1 MSNKKILCLV
11 LAIVVCIQVISLSVF
26 AATDAVRPNDI
37 VNFILQT
44 EAYKKHFDDYKKGE
58 ISEEQLQEYAQQY
71 ATSTGITLVGGAT
84 GLTTIV
90 SAMDSFGIDVSDY
103 WNMYYTGKTG
113 SSGVPD
119 VDMKGAGCF
128 VLTYSKSDLNR
139 IHQYFYCDYLVVRP
153 GALTSDGYSV
163 GNDSANFNFNG
174 LFLWQ
179 IPKSYDSTQYDVNDT
194 YDPAIDF
201 SNSLYNQKVIIYGDV
216 RYSDGT
222 TASDISTDIVYT
234 IPPLEEQDDDTLS
247 DFLDELIKQL
257 KYEYPD
263 LSSIEGLL
271 AAIHSELKLLD
282 HDDDNSLLSTINN
295 SILSLKT
302 SIENLKIEG
311 TENNFD
317 FSNLFGDLN
326 FKDLIKDNKF
336 VVDIDLSDILSG
348 NKVFSDNAFNF
359 YFKVEDDYASTKFTE
374 LKDKFDSKF
383 SFIDTLKDRRDF
395 YFDEFKKLWSENN
408 EGV

>member
-103 WNMYYTGKTG
+103 WKMYYTGKTG
-113 SSGVPD
+113 SSGIPD
-119 VDMKGAGCF
+119 VDTKGYGAIMHIDTANSS
-128 VLTYSKSDLNR
+128 LPWDNY
-139 IHQYFYCDYLVVRP
+139 YCDYIVV
-153 GALTSDGYSV
+153 SV
-163 GNDSANFNFNG
+163 VYGSICSAAFYGSNNLHTWNDVYTGDASANF
-174 LFLWQ
+174 
-179 IPKSYDSTQYDVNDT
+179 KDSLIFENRD
-194 YDPAIDF
+194 IL
-201 SNSLYNQKVIIYGDV
+201 NSIGNYTTKFYGDV
-216 RYSDGT
+216 RYSDGSNADEVT
-222 TASDISTDIVYT
+222 TDINYT
-234 IPPLEEQDDDTLS
+234 IPPVEEQDDDTLS

-257 KYEYPD
+257 KYEHPD
-263 LSSIEGLL
+263 LSTIEGLL

-348 NKVFSDNAFNF
+348 NKVFSENALSVYFN
-359 YFKVEDDYASTKFTE
+359 VEDDYASTKFTE

-383 SFIDTLKDRRDF
+383 SFIETLKDRRDF
-395 YFDEFKKLWSENN
+395 YFNEFKKLWSENN
-408 EGV
+408 ENNEGV

>member
-44 EAYKKHFDDYKKGE
+44 EAYKKHFDDFKKGE
-58 ISEEQLQEYAQQY
+58 ISEDQLQEYAQQY
-71 ATSTGITLVGGAT
+71 ATSTGVTLVGGAT

-113 SSGVPD
+113 SSGDPD
-119 VDMKGAGCF
+119 VETKGYGAIMHIDTANSP
-128 VLTYSKSDLNR
+128 LPWDNY
-139 IHQYFYCDYLVVRP
+139 YCDYIIISVVDGSIRSATFY
-153 GALTSDGYSV
+153 GSNNLHTWNDIYAGDKSDSFKNGLIFDNIDILNSV
-163 GNDSANFNFNG
+163 G
-174 LFLWQ
+174 
-179 IPKSYDSTQYDVNDT
+179 
-194 YDPAIDF
+194 DF
-201 SNSLYNQKVIIYGDV
+201 TTKFYGDV
-216 RYSDGT
+216 RYLDGSSADDFT
-222 TASDISTDIVYT
+222 TDISYT
-234 IPPLEEQDDDTLS
+234 IPPVEEQDDDTLS

-257 KYEYPD
+257 KYEHPD
-263 LSSIEGLL
+263 LSTIEGLL

-326 FKDLIKDNKF
+326 FKDLIKDNKL

-348 NKVFSDNAFNF
+348 NKVFSDNALNF

>member
-113 SSGVPD
+113 SSGDPD
-119 VDMKGAGCF
+119 FDMKGCGAALYMPNVNGREYEIIYM
-128 VLTYSKSDLNR
+128 TYGEFYYVGEQLYYRTHSVSKR
-139 IHQYFYCDYLVVRP
+139 IVKSFGGSPQ
-153 GALTSDGYSV
+153 TSD
-163 GNDSANFNFNG
+163 
-174 LFLWQ
+174 
-179 IPKSYDSTQYDVNDT
+179 
-194 YDPAIDF
+194 
-201 SNSLYNQKVIIYGDV
+201 YNQDVFNTYNSNFKYYGDW
-216 RYSDGT
+216 RYSDGSSADDKT
-222 TASDISTDIVYT
+222 TDINYT
-234 IPPLEEQDDDTLS
+234 IPPLKEQDDDTLS

-257 KYEYPD
+257 KYEHPD
-263 LSSIEGLL
+263 LSTIEGLL

-302 SIENLKIEG
+302 SIDNLKIEG

-408 EGV
+408 

>member
-1 MSNKKILCLV
+1 MSNKKIICLV

-26 AATDAVRPNDI
+26 AENTGMTNVVKQIENI
-37 VNFILQT
+37 VADNKELS
-44 EAYKKHFDDYKKGE
+44 AGN
-58 ISEEQLQEYAQQY
+58 ISEEEYNERMNRHVGALGLTVTSDFMGLTGVMNLLTKCGIDTTDYWHQY
-71 ATSTGITLVGGAT
+71 YGQNMGGVGG
-84 GLTTIV
+84 GGNRG
-90 SAMDSFGIDVSDY
+90 D
-103 WNMYYTGKTG
+103 
-113 SSGVPD
+113 PD
-119 VDMKGAGCF
+119 VDMKG
-128 VLTYSKSDLNR
+128 Y
-139 IHQYFYCDYLVVRP
+139 
-153 GALTSDGYSV
+153 GALLIKIDKKTNWKYYYYGEYGEFYNNSGE
-163 GNDSANFNFNG
+163 
-174 LFLWQ
+174 
-179 IPKSYDSTQYDVNDT
+179 
-194 YDPAIDF
+194 PAV
-201 SNSLYNQKVIIYGDV
+201 SLYGPGREIWFKPDGSASGYDTTLNNLGFAYSGDTSTYAYKFYGDW
-216 RYSDGT
+216 RYRETG
-222 TASDISTDIVYT
+222 ASADDKTTDIVYT
-234 IPPLEEQDDDTLS
+234 IPPLEEQDEETIY
-247 DFLDELIKQL
+247 DFLDDLINKL
-257 KYEYPD
+257 KLQYPD
-263 LSSIEGLL
+263 LSTIEGLL

-326 FKDLIKDNKF
+326 FKDLIKDNKL

-348 NKVFSDNAFNF
+348 NKVFSDNALNF

>member
-71 ATSTGITLVGGAT
+71 ATSTGVTLVGGAT

-90 SAMDSFGIDVSDY
+90 SAMDSFGINVDDY

-113 SSGVPD
+113 SSGEPD
-119 VDMKGAGCF
+119 FDMQGCGAALYMPNVNGREYEILYMSYGDFYYVGDQLNYRTHGVCRR
-128 VLTYSKSDLNR
+128 SIKSFGG
-139 IHQYFYCDYLVVRP
+139 IPQI
-153 GALTSDGYSV
+153 SD
-163 GNDSANFNFNG
+163 
-174 LFLWQ
+174 
-179 IPKSYDSTQYDVNDT
+179 
-194 YDPAIDF
+194 
-201 SNSLYNQKVIIYGDV
+201 YNQDVFNIYNSNFKYYGDW
-216 RYSDGT
+216 RYSDGSSADDKT
-222 TASDISTDIVYT
+222 TDINYT

-257 KYEYPD
+257 KYEHPD

-302 SIENLKIEG
+302 SIDNLKIEG

-326 FKDLIKDNKF
+326 FKDLIKDNKL

-348 NKVFSDNAFNF
+348 NKVFSDNALNF